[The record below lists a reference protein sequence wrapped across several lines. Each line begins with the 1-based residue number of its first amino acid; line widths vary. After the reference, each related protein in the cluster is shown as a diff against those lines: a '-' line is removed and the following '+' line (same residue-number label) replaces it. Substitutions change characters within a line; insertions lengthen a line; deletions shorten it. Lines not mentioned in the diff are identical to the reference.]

1 MIFQAL
7 FGQDDPRLL
16 FDVMLHVGTLA
27 AILLV
32 FRESIAE
39 TMRDA
44 LGLVGLAK
52 KGEKADAWMPAAIVV
67 GAEQY
72 GLSNPWLQHADM
84 EVMISMLGQADSLNV
99 AQAATILLYEAV
111 RQRMGN

>member
-1 MIFQAL
+1 MTEFLPVSSSGHLVIFQAL

-67 GAEQY
+67 GCVPTAVIGVVFAEQF
-72 GLSNPWLQHADM
+72 
-84 EVMISMLGQADSLNV
+84 
-99 AQAATILLYEAV
+99 
-111 RQRMGN
+111 